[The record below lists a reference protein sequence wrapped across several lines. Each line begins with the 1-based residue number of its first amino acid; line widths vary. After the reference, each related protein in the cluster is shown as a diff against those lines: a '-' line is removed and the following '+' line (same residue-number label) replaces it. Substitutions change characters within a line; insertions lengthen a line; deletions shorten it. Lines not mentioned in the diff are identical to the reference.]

1 MDIDRRSLI
10 VNLYDINAFKF
21 GSFQLK
27 SGELSK
33 YYLDI
38 RVIVSYPKILKQV
51 CTLVSTIILKDDADS
66 KNQVRLC
73 GVPYTALPI
82 ATVVSIDTNL
92 PMLIRRKEQKTY
104 GTKKLIDGEYSCG
117 DDVVVIEDVITSG
130 ASILETVTDLEKSNL
145 NVSNVIVL
153 VDRQQGGMQ
162 RLSERGLK
170 IKSLFNITEIVTIL
184 KEAGKISDEVYQSV
198 LDYVISNQIQPVKEC
213 EKPLRIKLEFKERA
227 GLLETSKIAQKIFNV
242 SLEKKSNLCV
252 AVDVD
257 TADKLLDIAEKVAPH
272 ICILKTHIDAINGVT
287 DATINTLQH
296 LAKKYNFLI
305 MEDRKMADIGN
316 TVKLQYKKLVQWADL
331 VTVHSVSGGMMLKG
345 IHEVI
350 KENAGLLDSRGVFI
364 VAELSC
370 NGNLISEQYI
380 KETVKIAEEYKD
392 IVAGL
397 VCQSYDIISS
407 PSLLQLTP
415 GVNIKNS
422 NDNLG
427 QQYQSPSDIILTKGA
442 DIAVVGRGIY
452 QDSNPAEAAKVYKE
466 SLWNT
471 YLERVSNS

>member
-1 MDIDRRSLI
+1 MAVDRRSI
-10 VNLYDINAFKF
+10 ITNLYDINALKF
-21 GSFQLK
+21 GTFQLK

-33 YYLDI
+33 YYLDL

-51 CTLVSTIILKDDADS
+51 CTLVSTTILKDEANS

-82 ATVVSIDTNL
+82 ATIVSIDTNL

-117 DDVVVIEDVITSG
+117 DDVIVIEDVITSG
-130 ASILETVTDLEKSNL
+130 ASILETVIDLEKSNL

-170 IKSLFNITEIVTIL
+170 INSLFNITEIVTIL
-184 KEAGKISDEVYQSV
+184 KEEGKLSDEVYQSV
-198 LDYVISNQIQPVKEC
+198 IGYIINNQIQPAKEC
-213 EKPLRIKLEFKERA
+213 EKPLRTQLEFKERA
-227 GLLETSKIAQKIFNV
+227 ELLETSKIAQKIFKI

-287 DATINTLQH
+287 DSTINDLQL
-296 LAKKYNFLI
+296 LAKQYNFLI

-316 TVKLQYKKLVQWADL
+316 TVKLQYKKLVDWADL

-345 IHEVI
+345 IQEVI
-350 KENAGLLDSRGVFI
+350 NENTDHCRGVFI

-397 VCQSYDIISS
+397 VCQSHDVISS

-415 GVNIKNS
+415 GVNIKNT

-452 QDSNPAEAAKVYKE
+452 QDDNPAEAAKVYKE

>member
-1 MDIDRRSLI
+1 MDVDRRSI
-10 VNLYDINAFKF
+10 ITNLFDINALKIGTFK
-21 GSFQLK
+21 LK
-27 SGELSK
+27 SGELSE
-33 YYLDI
+33 YYLDL
-38 RVIVSYPKILKQV
+38 RVIVSYPKILKQI
-51 CTLVSTIILKDDADS
+51 CSLVSTTILQDEANT
-66 KNQVRLC
+66 KNQVHLC

-104 GTKKLIDGEYSCG
+104 GTKKLIEGEYSCG
-117 DDVVVIEDVITSG
+117 DDVIVIEDIITSG

-145 NVSNVIVL
+145 NVSKIIVL

-184 KEAGKISDEVYQSV
+184 REEGKLSNAVYQCV
-198 LDYVISNQIQPVKEC
+198 YNYVINNQIQPAKEF
-213 EKPLRIKLEFKERA
+213 EKPLRTKLGFKERA
-227 GLLETSKIAQKIFNV
+227 ELLETSKIAQRIFKI

-252 AVDVD
+252 ALDVD

-287 DATINTLQH
+287 DATINNLQL
-296 LAKKYNFLI
+296 LAKQYNFLI

-316 TVKLQYKKLVQWADL
+316 TVKLQYKKLVHWADI

-345 IHEVI
+345 IQEVI
-350 KENAGLLDSRGVFI
+350 NENAESLDSRGVFI

-392 IVAGL
+392 IMAGL
-397 VCQSYDIISS
+397 VCQSHDVISS

-415 GVNIKNS
+415 GVNIKNA

-452 QDSNPAEAAKVYKE
+452 QDDNPAEAAKVYKE